1 MNTQNQNMV
10 NETNNVGSVNN
21 IQNKNEIIDNIS
33 QTSKVSLNRYKYIV
47 KDQNGNI
54 TTDYFDAPS
63 KVEVESFL
71 LSQGFEIVE
80 ITEDKWAKQLGLGS
94 VRKKKMSYKELSF
107 FLTQLSTYIKAGIPL
122 TDSII
127 ILGKQAKN
135 KKDRN
140 LYKKIVYEL
149 NKGLNFSQALE
160 KQGSIF
166 PKLLINMLK
175 TSELTGNLTENLDD
189 MAEYYRTSDENRKQ
203 IISAMTYPSVILVV
217 SVAILTFILLYVVPQ
232 FVGIYDQLG
241 SELPFITKAV
251 IGVSDFFKENF
262 IIIFVVLIAVVLAF
276 VLSYKYSKS
285 IRYSMQYIVMHI
297 PVIKNLII
305 YKELIMFTKTFAS
318 LIKHG
323 VFITDSMEILR
334 KITNNE
340 IYKIII
346 NEAINNL
353 ADGNGL
359 AVAFEGKWAFPNI
372 AYEMLITGEK
382 TGRMGTMM
390 ENVTRYYEN
399 EQKNLVTQLKSL
411 VEPVMIILLA
421 GIVGVIVLSVI
432 VPMFSIYGEV
442 L

>member
-1 MNTQNQNMV
+1 MD
-10 NETNNVGSVNN
+10 NNS
-21 IQNKNEIIDNIS
+21 KKEIIDSIDNG
-33 QTSKVSLNRYKYIV
+33 KKPNLNRYKYVV
-47 KDQNGNI
+47 KDESGKI
-54 TTDYFDAPS
+54 ITDYFDA
-63 KVEVESFL
+63 KTKLDVESFL
-71 LSQGFEIVE
+71 ASQGYQIVE
-80 ITEDKWAKQLGLGS
+80 IIEDKWAKQLGLGS
-94 VRKKKMSYKELSF
+94 NRTKKMNFKELSF

-122 TDSII
+122 TESII
-127 ILGKQAKN
+127 ILGKQAKS
-135 KKDRN
+135 KKDKN
-140 LYKKIVYEL
+140 LYKKIVFEL
-149 NKGLNFSQALE
+149 NRGLNFSQALE
-160 KQGSIF
+160 KQGDIF

-203 IISAMTYPSVILVV
+203 IISALTYPSILLVV
-217 SVAILTFILLYVVPQ
+217 AIAILTFIMLYVVPQ

-251 IGVSDFFKENF
+251 INVSTF
-262 IIIFVVLIAVVLAF
+262 IQVNALYIFLIIFF
-276 VLSYKYSKS
+276 VAIVFTILYKYFASF
-285 IRYSMQYIVMHI
+285 RYTTQYIIMHI
-297 PVIKNLII
+297 PVVKNVLI

-346 NEAINNL
+346 HDAINNL

-359 AVAFEGKWAFPNI
+359 AVAFKGKWAFPDI
-372 AYEMLITGEK
+372 AYEMLLTGEK
-382 TGRMGTMM
+382 TGRMGQMM

-411 VEPVMIILLA
+411 VEPIMIIFLA

-442 L
+442 V

>member
-1 MNTQNQNMV
+1 MRILKGVDNMGNVENKKELIDSISNQKKSN
-10 NETNNVGSVNN
+10 
-21 IQNKNEIIDNIS
+21 
-33 QTSKVSLNRYKYIV
+33 LNRYKYVI
-47 KDQNGNI
+47 KDESGKLI
-54 TTDYFDAPS
+54 TDYFDAANRMD
-63 KVEVESFL
+63 VESFL
-71 LSQGFEIVE
+71 SSQGYDIVD
-80 ITEDKWAKQLGLGS
+80 ITEDKWAKQLGFGNI
-94 VRKKKMSYKELSF
+94 RKKKMSYKELSF

-135 KKDRN
+135 KKDKS
-140 LYKKIVYEL
+140 LYKRIVFEL

-160 KQGSIF
+160 KQGDIF
-166 PKLLINMLK
+166 PRLLINMLK

-203 IISAMTYPSVILVV
+203 IISAMTYPSVLLVV
-217 SVAILTFILLYVVPQ
+217 SVAILTFIMLYVVPQ

-251 IGVSDFFKENF
+251 IAVSDFIQANYILLLLGIAGF
-262 IIIFVVLIAVVLAF
+262 IVVFVMFYRTLTSF
-276 VLSYKYSKS
+276 
-285 IRYSMQYIVMHI
+285 RYVFQYIIMHI
-297 PVIKNLII
+297 PVVKNLVI

-318 LIKHG
+318 LIRHG

-346 NEAINNL
+346 NKAINNL

-359 AVAFEGKWAFPNI
+359 AIAFKGQWAFPDI
-372 AYEMLITGEK
+372 AYEMLLTGEK

-399 EQKNLVTQLKSL
+399 EQKTLVTQLKSL
-411 VEPVMIILLA
+411 VEPMMIIMLA

>member
-1 MNTQNQNMV
+1 M
-10 NETNNVGSVNN
+10 ENNVNN
-21 IQNKNEIIDNIS
+21 NLEQIEKIKEVINDIS
-33 QTSKVSLNRYKYIV
+33 EGNTKKVQLTRFKYVI
-47 KDQNGNI
+47 KDANGNLV
-54 TTDYFDAPS
+54 TDYFDALT
-63 KVEVESFL
+63 KLDVESFL
-71 LSQGFEIVE
+71 ASQGYEIVE
-80 ITEDKWAKQLGLGS
+80 ITEDKWAKQLGFGGS
-94 VRKKKMSYKELSF
+94 RTKKMSFKELSF
-107 FLTQLSTYIKAGIPL
+107 FLTQLSTYIKAGLPL
-122 TDSII
+122 TDSIV

-135 KKDRN
+135 KKDKN
-140 LYKKIVYEL
+140 LYQRIVFEL

-160 KQGSIF
+160 KQGDIY

-203 IISAMTYPSVILVV
+203 IISALTYPSVIMVV
-217 SVAILTFILLYVVPQ
+217 AIAILTFIMLYVVPQ

-251 IGVSDFFKENF
+251 IGVSNFFQNNY
-262 IIIFVVLIAVVLAF
+262 ILILIALVLIIGILVVMYKM
-276 VLSYKYSKS
+276 LSSF
-285 IRYSMQYIVMHI
+285 RYFSQYIVMHI
-297 PVIKNLII
+297 PVIKNLVI

-318 LIKHG
+318 LIRHG

-346 NEAINNL
+346 NKAINNL

-359 AVAFEGKWAFPNI
+359 AVAFKGQWAFPDI
-372 AYEMLITGEK
+372 AYEMLLTGEK
-382 TGRMGTMM
+382 TGRMGQMM
-390 ENVTRYYEN
+390 ENVSRYYEN
-399 EQKNLVTQLKSL
+399 EQKTLVTQLKSL
-411 VEPVMIILLA
+411 VEPVMIVLLA

-432 VPMFSIYGEV
+432 VPMFSIYSNV